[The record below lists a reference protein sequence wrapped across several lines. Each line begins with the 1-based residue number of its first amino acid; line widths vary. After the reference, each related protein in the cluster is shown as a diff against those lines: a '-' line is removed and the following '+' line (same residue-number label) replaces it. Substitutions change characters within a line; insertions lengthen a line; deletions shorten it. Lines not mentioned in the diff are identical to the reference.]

1 MHPFLS
7 HRDYLSQSRLAEI
20 ARPDAP
26 RRLGGILQSAF
37 DAAARRWRRR
47 RMTAALERL
56 SDRTL
61 ADIGIARADITLVVE
76 GFDDRELGMTP
87 LAAAS
92 CKETAERSGY
102 VPAS

>member
-1 MHPFLS
+1 
-7 HRDYLSQSRLAEI
+7 
-20 ARPDAP
+20 
-26 RRLGGILQSAF
+26 
-37 DAAARRWRRR
+37 
-47 RMTAALERL
+47 MTAALERL

-92 CKETAERSGY
+92 CKETAARLPHY
-102 VPAS
+102 LV